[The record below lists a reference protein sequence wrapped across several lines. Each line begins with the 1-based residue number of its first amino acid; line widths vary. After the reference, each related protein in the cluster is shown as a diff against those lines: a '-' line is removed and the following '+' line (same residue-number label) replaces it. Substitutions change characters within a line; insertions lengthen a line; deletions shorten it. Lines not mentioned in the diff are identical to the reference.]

1 VHRTQRSGPV
11 LRRGVVRFVRGALG
25 AEPARPPE
33 VREASSDARPLW
45 EGATMIVLGLLVA
58 VGPGLVMAGL
68 VIATARLLGRPAR
81 R

>member
-1 VHRTQRSGPV
+1 
-11 LRRGVVRFVRGALG
+11 
-25 AEPARPPE
+25 
-33 VREASSDARPLW
+33 
-45 EGATMIVLGLLVA
+45 MIVLGLLVA